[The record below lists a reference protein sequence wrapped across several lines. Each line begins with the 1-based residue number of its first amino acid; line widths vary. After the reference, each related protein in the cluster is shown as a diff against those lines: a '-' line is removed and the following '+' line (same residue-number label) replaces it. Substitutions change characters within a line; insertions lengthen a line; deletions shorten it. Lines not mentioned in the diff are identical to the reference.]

1 MGPLRGGLILSLLAS
16 PAFAEVCDKERPDW
30 DGIPATQV
38 SEAIYLFTRPIS
50 LFLLA
55 ALATSVIVRHALGT
69 AIAVL
74 LWGFYITALVW
85 PDATGITA
93 SALREGCQAPPSLFI
108 AIASALCV
116 AAVLFTHRTR
126 T

>member
-1 MGPLRGGLILSLLAS
+1 MGPLRGGLILSLPAS
-16 PAFAEVCDKERPDW
+16 PALAEVCDKERPDW
-30 DGIPATQV
+30 DGTPATQM
-38 SEAIYLFTRPIS
+38 SEALYLFTQPIS

-55 ALATSVIVRHALGT
+55 ALATAVIARHAMGT
-69 AIAVL
+69 AVAAL

-85 PDATGITA
+85 PDTIAQAAI
-93 SALREGCQAPPSLFI
+93 REGCQAAPSLYI